1 MPARHR
7 QGAPGPSQKLR
18 GYTLLELMITVAI
31 VAVVAAIAYPSMQD
45 LLASQRVRAA
55 SSALYESLIA
65 ARGEALKRNATVSF
79 VTTGLASGWSVQAGG
94 AEVLAQSPF
103 AGVTF
108 DPATPA
114 IEMNARGRV
123 SANATVEITATDTAT
138 VMCVQALTTGRISE
152 QKGECP

>member
-1 MPARHR
+1 MSANARQPADSPPA
-7 QGAPGPSQKLR
+7 QVR
-18 GYTLLELMITVAI
+18 GYTLLELMITVGI
-31 VAVVAAIAYPSMQD
+31 VAILAAIAYPSMLD

-79 VTTGLASGWSVQAGG
+79 ATTGLSSGWSVQSAGT
-94 AEVLAQSPF
+94 EVLAQSPL

-108 DPATPA
+108 NPSAPA
-114 IEMNARGRV
+114 IEVNARGRIT
-123 SANATVEITATDTAT
+123 ADAIVEITSTDTTT
-138 VMCVQALTTGRISE
+138 VMCVQALATGRISE